1 MSERRSGGLRART
14 PSVPERWSRRPGRQ
28 RSCGTWQLPLV
39 SLSTCEPTP
48 EVDGPK
54 VQSVALQ
61 VVIAP
66 DSFKGSLDAAAAAEA
81 IGSGWRAARPLDEVL
96 LLPQADGGEGT
107 LDAIATA
114 VENARLR
121 DVGPVTG
128 PDGRP
133 VEGHWLE
140 LPD

>member
-1 MSERRSGGLRART
+1 MALR
-14 PSVPERWSRRPGRQ
+14 
-28 RSCGTWQLPLV
+28 
-39 SLSTCEPTP
+39 
-48 EVDGPK
+48 
-54 VQSVALQ
+54 

-66 DSFKGSLDAAAAAEA
+66 DSFKGSVDAAAAAEA

-96 LLPQADGGEGT
+96 LVPQADGGEGT

-114 VENARLR
+114 GAGSRLH
-121 DVGPVTG
+121 DAGPVAG

-140 LPD
+140 